1 MDNLL
6 NINHSEF
13 QRAVNLLF
21 LKKENSSDLKEQ
33 KAPYDKYSEKMS
45 DCYKNGKRNL
55 TPFVKKSE
63 TLETASVEGKDMLLS
78 IFIYTTEKG
87 YKQLGQYRKN
97 IKNIIDIQRFP
108 LSIF

>member
-45 DCYKNGKRNL
+45 DCYKNGKRNRL
-55 TPFVKKSE
+55 RRWD
-63 TLETASVEGKDMLLS
+63 LWLWDL
-78 IFIYTTEKG
+78 
-87 YKQLGQYRKN
+87 R
-97 IKNIIDIQRFP
+97 R
-108 LSIF
+108 